1 MSSKSLVCFPLFLL
15 FQMTAHP
22 VSAAPKAALEI
33 FSYWTSGSEAAALN
47 ALLDLYKAQ
56 NPGVEI
62 VNATV
67 AGGNGSAA
75 LPVLQARLLGGN
87 PPDTWQT
94 HPGSELFNRYV
105 AAGKCEPVTELYA
118 SEGWLKVVPA
128 QLVDLMSQNGQ
139 TYCVL
144 AGVHRANVL
153 WYNKRVLEKEGITIG
168 EKITFQE
175 LLAAADKLHT
185 AGITALAVGD
195 SGVWASTCLLENCL
209 LASLHASGWNS
220 LCSNQIRW
228 DDARVVAA
236 VRGYKQLLEIENP
249 DHAALSWDQAIAKVV
264 EGKCAF
270 SVMGDWAY
278 GEFKKAN
285 LKDNED
291 FGWVNFPGTE
301 GSFIMVGDGFTLATG
316 APHKSET
323 LQWLKVL
330 GSKEGQLAFNK
341 IKGSIPVRTDVNP
354 KEFGAYHQWSM
365 NSFAHDSIVPSV
377 FEGEATSPAFQQ
389 ALNDAVSAFSADRNV
404 DRFVKTMVSAAAEN
418 ASSD

>member
-1 MSSKSLVCFPLFLL
+1 
-15 FQMTAHP
+15 MTAHP
-22 VSAAPKAALEI
+22 VAAAPKAALEI

-118 SEGWLKVVPA
+118 FEGWLKVVPA

-153 WYNKRVLEKEGITIG
+153 WYNKRVLEKQGITIG

-185 AGITALAVGD
+185 AGTTALAVGD

-228 DDARVVAA
+228 DDPRVVAA
-236 VRGYKQLLEIENP
+236 VRSYKQLLEIENP

-285 LKDNED
+285 LKDNDD

-404 DRFVKTMVSAAAEN
+404 DRLVKTMVSAAVEN

>member
-1 MSSKSLVCFPLFLL
+1 
-15 FQMTAHP
+15 MTAHP
-22 VSAAPKAALEI
+22 VAAAPKAALEI

-153 WYNKRVLEKEGITIG
+153 WYNKKVLEKQGISIG

-175 LLAAADKLHT
+175 LLAASDKLRT

-195 SGVWASTCLLENCL
+195 SGIWASTCLLENCL
-209 LASLHASGWNS
+209 LASLQASGWNS

-228 DDARVVAA
+228 DDPRVVAA
-236 VRGYKQLLEIENP
+236 IRSYKQLLEIENP

-264 EGKCAF
+264 EGKSAF

-354 KEFGAYHQWSM
+354 NEFGAYHQWSM

-389 ALNDAVSAFSADRNV
+389 ALNDAVSAFSAEKNIDRL
-404 DRFVKTMVSAAAEN
+404 VKTMVSAAAEN

>member
-1 MSSKSLVCFPLFLL
+1 
-15 FQMTAHP
+15 MTAHP
-22 VSAAPKAALEI
+22 VAAAPKAALEI

-153 WYNKRVLEKEGITIG
+153 WYNKRVLEKQGITIG

-209 LASLHASGWNS
+209 LASLHASGWNG

-228 DDARVVAA
+228 DDPRVVAA

-249 DHAALSWDQAIAKVV
+249 DHAALSWDQAITKVV

-301 GSFIMVGDGFTLATG
+301 GSFDMVGDGFTLATG